1 MWSTEKEPPMIF
13 LHSDGKIDIYEVTST
28 SDLKRF
34 ISFPDRLYIGNP
46 NYVPSLMMD
55 EMENLRKDKNP
66 AFEYCDARYFMAF
79 RGKEPVGRIA
89 AIHNRRF
96 NEVWHKNCVRFSR
109 YDVIDDLEVSRLL
122 LAEVENW
129 AKSIGMEEIQGPMGF
144 CDLDHQG
151 LLVDGFDQMGLFIT
165 SYNHPYYM
173 QHLEAL
179 GYQKL
184 TDWVEMKM
192 EKPEILD
199 SRIKKIAEYS
209 LEKLNLHEIRLK
221 KTKDVLPYAKGIFEL
236 LYEAYQH
243 IYGVIPL
250 NDRQIEL
257 YIGQFITLVKPEF
270 LTLIADENDKPVSFG
285 VVIPSLAETVRK
297 CKGRLFPFGWIHML
311 RYLTSKKHE
320 TLEFLLIA
328 TDPKYWNSAL
338 GAEII
343 VHTFEGAE
351 KYGIRYAETGPML
364 ETNFR
369 IQSMWSRFHAI
380 IHKRRRCY
388 VKPLDKT
395 EKESS

>member
-1 MWSTEKEPPMIF
+1 MIF

-55 EMENLRKDKNP
+55 EIENLRKDKNP

-109 YDVIDDLEVSRLL
+109 YDVIDDLEVSRVL

-129 AKSIGMEEIQGPMGF
+129 AKSLGMEEIQGPMGF

-199 SRIKKIAEYS
+199 PRIKKIAEYS

-250 NDRQIEL
+250 NDRQIKL

-270 LTLIADENDKPVSFG
+270 LTLIADENNKPVSFG

-364 ETNFR
+364 ETNLR

-388 VKPLDKT
+388 VKPLEET
-395 EKESS
+395 EKE

>member
-55 EMENLRKDKNP
+55 EIENLRKDKNP

-109 YDVIDDLEVSRLL
+109 YDVIDDLEVSRVL

-129 AKSIGMEEIQGPMGF
+129 AKSLGMEEIQGPMGF

-199 SRIKKIAEYS
+199 PRIKKIAEYS

-270 LTLIADENDKPVSFG
+270 LTLIADENNKPVSFG

-364 ETNFR
+364 ETNLR

-388 VKPLDKT
+388 VKPLEET
-395 EKESS
+395 EKE

>member
-1 MWSTEKEPPMIF
+1 MIF

-55 EMENLRKDKNP
+55 EIENLRKDKNP

-109 YDVIDDLEVSRLL
+109 YDVIDDLEVSRVL

-129 AKSIGMEEIQGPMGF
+129 AKSLGMEEIQGPMGF

-199 SRIKKIAEYS
+199 PRIKKIAEYS

-270 LTLIADENDKPVSFG
+270 LTLIADENNKPVSFG

-364 ETNFR
+364 ETNLR

-395 EKESS
+395 EKE

>member
-270 LTLIADENDKPVSFG
+270 LTLIADENNKPVSFG

>member
-1 MWSTEKEPPMIF
+1 MIF

-55 EMENLRKDKNP
+55 EIENLRKDKNP

-109 YDVIDDLEVSRLL
+109 YDVIDDLEVSRVL

-129 AKSIGMEEIQGPMGF
+129 AKSLGMEEIQGPMGF

-199 SRIKKIAEYS
+199 PRIKKIAEYS

-270 LTLIADENDKPVSFG
+270 LTLIADENNKPVSFG

-364 ETNFR
+364 ETNLR

-388 VKPLDKT
+388 VKPLEET
-395 EKESS
+395 EKE

>member
-1 MWSTEKEPPMIF
+1 MIF

-199 SRIKKIAEYS
+199 PRIKKIAEYS

-270 LTLIADENDKPVSFG
+270 LTLIADENNKPVSFG

>member
-1 MWSTEKEPPMIF
+1 MIF

-55 EMENLRKDKNP
+55 EIENLRKDKNP

-109 YDVIDDLEVSRLL
+109 YDVIGDLEVSRVL

-129 AKSIGMEEIQGPMGF
+129 AKSLGMEEIQGPMGF

-199 SRIKKIAEYS
+199 PRIKKIAEYS

-270 LTLIADENDKPVSFG
+270 LTLIADENNKPVSFG

-364 ETNFR
+364 ETNLR

-395 EKESS
+395 EKE

>member
-1 MWSTEKEPPMIF
+1 ME
-13 LHSDGKIDIYEVTST
+13 
-28 SDLKRF
+28 
-34 ISFPDRLYIGNP
+34 
-46 NYVPSLMMD
+46 YV
-55 EMENLRKDKNP
+55 
-66 AFEYCDARYFMAF
+66 
-79 RGKEPVGRIA
+79 
-89 AIHNRRF
+89 
-96 NEVWHKNCVRFSR
+96 
-109 YDVIDDLEVSRLL
+109 
-122 LAEVENW
+122 
-129 AKSIGMEEIQGPMGF
+129 Q
-144 CDLDHQG
+144 
-151 LLVDGFDQMGLFIT
+151 
-165 SYNHPYYM
+165 
-173 QHLEAL
+173 
-179 GYQKL
+179 L
-184 TDWVEMKM
+184 TLSDWVEMKM

-343 VHTFEGAE
+343 VHTFEGAK

>member
-1 MWSTEKEPPMIF
+1 MIF

-199 SRIKKIAEYS
+199 PRIKKIAEYS
-209 LEKLNLHEIRLK
+209 LKKLNLHEIRLK

-270 LTLIADENDKPVSFG
+270 LTLIADENNKPVSFG

-395 EKESS
+395 ERKLYTNLQL

>member
-1 MWSTEKEPPMIF
+1 MIF

-55 EMENLRKDKNP
+55 EIENLRKDKNP

-109 YDVIDDLEVSRLL
+109 YDVIDDLEVSRVL

-129 AKSIGMEEIQGPMGF
+129 AKSLGMEEIQGPMGF

-199 SRIKKIAEYS
+199 PRIKKIAEYS

-364 ETNFR
+364 ETNLR

-388 VKPLDKT
+388 VKPLEET
-395 EKESS
+395 EKE

>member
-1 MWSTEKEPPMIF
+1 MIF

-55 EMENLRKDKNP
+55 EIENLRKDKNP

-109 YDVIDDLEVSRLL
+109 YDVIDDLEVSRVL

-129 AKSIGMEEIQGPMGF
+129 AKSLGMEEIQGPMGF

-199 SRIKKIAEYS
+199 PRIKKIAEYS

-364 ETNFR
+364 ETNLR

-395 EKESS
+395 EKE

>member
-1 MWSTEKEPPMIF
+1 MIF

>member
-1 MWSTEKEPPMIF
+1 MIF

-109 YDVIDDLEVSRLL
+109 YDVIDDLEVSRVL

-129 AKSIGMEEIQGPMGF
+129 AKSLGMEEIQGPMGF

-151 LLVDGFDQMGLFIT
+151 LLVDGFEQMGLFIT

-199 SRIKKIAEYS
+199 PRIKKIAEYS

-270 LTLIADENDKPVSFG
+270 LTLIADENNKPVSFG

-364 ETNFR
+364 ETNLR

>member
-1 MWSTEKEPPMIF
+1 MIF

-79 RGKEPVGRIA
+79 RRKEPVGRIA

-199 SRIKKIAEYS
+199 PRIKKIAEYS
-209 LEKLNLHEIRLK
+209 LKKLNLHEIRLK

-270 LTLIADENDKPVSFG
+270 LTLIADENNKPVSFG

>member
-55 EMENLRKDKNP
+55 EIENLRKDKNP

-109 YDVIDDLEVSRLL
+109 YDVIDDLEVSRVL

-129 AKSIGMEEIQGPMGF
+129 AKSLGMEEIQGPMGF

-199 SRIKKIAEYS
+199 PRIKKIAEYS

-364 ETNFR
+364 ETNLR

-388 VKPLDKT
+388 VKPLEET
-395 EKESS
+395 EKE

>member
-13 LHSDGKIDIYEVTST
+13 LHSDGKTDIYEVTST

-129 AKSIGMEEIQGPMGF
+129 AKSIGMEEIQGPKGF

-199 SRIKKIAEYS
+199 PRIKKIAEYS
-209 LEKLNLHEIRLK
+209 LKKLNLHEIRLT
-221 KTKDVLPYAKGIFEL
+221 KT
-236 LYEAYQH
+236 
-243 IYGVIPL
+243 
-250 NDRQIEL
+250 
-257 YIGQFITLVKPEF
+257 
-270 LTLIADENDKPVSFG
+270 
-285 VVIPSLAETVRK
+285 
-297 CKGRLFPFGWIHML
+297 
-311 RYLTSKKHE
+311 
-320 TLEFLLIA
+320 
-328 TDPKYWNSAL
+328 
-338 GAEII
+338 
-343 VHTFEGAE
+343 
-351 KYGIRYAETGPML
+351 
-364 ETNFR
+364 
-369 IQSMWSRFHAI
+369 
-380 IHKRRRCY
+380 
-388 VKPLDKT
+388 
-395 EKESS
+395 

>member
-1 MWSTEKEPPMIF
+1 MIF

-79 RGKEPVGRIA
+79 REKEPVGRIA

-109 YDVIDDLEVSRLL
+109 YDVIDDLEVSRAL

-129 AKSIGMEEIQGPMGF
+129 AKSLGMEEIQGPMGF

-151 LLVDGFDQMGLFIT
+151 LLVDGFNQMGLFIT

-209 LEKLNLHEIRLK
+209 LEKLNLHEIHLK

-364 ETNFR
+364 ETNLR

-388 VKPLDKT
+388 VKPLEET
-395 EKESS
+395 EKE